1 MSEKV
6 LDYDYLSVKPG
17 VQLIK
22 KGTYQ
27 MVELDERL
35 GIPGLKSQIIDVPVT
50 DKKDAY
56 QMGYFSMQPGEG
68 FEFTY
73 TYLEI
78 KVIVSG
84 KIIVRDDQG
93 IKYVSEPGDVF
104 VFTPE
109 TTVYFDGESDGSA
122 VYTGHRLP
130 EASFM

>member
-6 LDYDYLSVKPG
+6 IDYQYLSVKPG

-22 KGTYQ
+22 KGTYP
-27 MVELDERL
+27 MVELDQKL

-56 QMGYFSMQPGEG
+56 QLGYFAMQPGEG

-78 KVIVSG
+78 KVVVSG
-84 KIIVRDDQG
+84 SITVHDDQG
-93 IKYVSEPGDVF
+93 VKYTAEVGDVF
-104 VFTPE
+104 IFTPD

-122 VYTGHRLP
+122 VYTGHRMP
-130 EASFM
+130 EPDFM